1 MLTMKRISG
10 FTLIELVVAIV
21 ILGILSVVAAP
32 KFLGLQSDARAAALK
47 GLRGSMEGAA
57 AIVYG
62 KAAVAGVENLPA
74 SSGQVTT
81 VDGVEIDFGYP
92 TASESGIG
100 TAVQGLSSDNSDWKQ
115 LGAHTEAIPNEVI
128 VYSFENAQENE
139 TCVVIYRSNASAGAP
154 TILSSEADLC

>member
-1 MLTMKRISG
+1 MKRISG

-47 GLRGSMEGAA
+47 GL
-57 AIVYG
+57 
-62 KAAVAGVENLPA
+62 
-74 SSGQVTT
+74 SG
-81 VDGVEIDFGYP
+81 
-92 TASESGIG
+92 
-100 TAVQGLSSDNSDWKQ
+100 DNSDWKQ
-115 LGAHTEAIPNEVI
+115 LGAHTEAVPNEVI